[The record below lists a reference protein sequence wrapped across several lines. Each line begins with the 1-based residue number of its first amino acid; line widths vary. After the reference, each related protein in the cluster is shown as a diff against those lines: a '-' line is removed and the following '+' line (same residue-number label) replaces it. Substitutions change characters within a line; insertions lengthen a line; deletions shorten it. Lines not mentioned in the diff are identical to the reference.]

1 MRSVSTSALSKI
13 NESSSRQRSEP
24 NVFGPSNRDSTAAV
38 TDASDIQINLPNGE
52 DPDLVTQRRRNKI
65 REVSFVIVM

>member
-24 NVFGPSNRDSTAAV
+24 NVLGPSNRGSTAAV
-38 TDASDIQINLPNGE
+38 TDASDIQTNLPNGE